1 MAGTELAGDLMA
13 EGKLDVWLRQ
23 LAAPF
28 FRHWRWIIVAA
39 WLLYAA
45 WIIFN
50 RWALIRGFALPDTD
64 DNLRLAEVRAWLGGQ
79 GWYDLVQHRFDPVH
93 GGGNIHWSRLV
104 DLPIAGLIL
113 LATPFVGGADAE
125 RVAVAV
131 APLLP
136 LLLLMFSLALTMKR
150 LVGEKAWPLP
160 IIGLLCAYSTI
171 AMFAP
176 LRIDHHGWQLAFLA
190 LAVSAVA
197 DPKRARG
204 GAVLGLATGLSLSI
218 GLEMMI
224 YLALLGGASVLMWVA
239 DRDERR
245 RLAAY
250 AAALVATTGAGFLIF
265 ASNANWLAVCDALS
279 PVWLSDAAVG
289 GALMLGLSM
298 LRLDSWK
305 ARLAVA
311 AVTGAL
317 VAGFHALA
325 WPNCLQ
331 RLEGVS
337 PEATRLWLDHVREA
351 RPFYR
356 HDWRIATMML
366 TLPVTA
372 LLGWGLL
379 IWRAWKA
386 DGADR
391 DLLRRTLAVALP
403 AIAAFALLFW
413 QTRAAPAAQMMALP
427 AATALIVL
435 VAAAWLESP
444 KLWLHGAAIVLVL
457 FGFGAAVPLAIQL
470 VPREKSSPAA
480 ARVAKANRS
489 CPTLRAMAPIQRQP
503 KGMVFSFIDLGPRL
517 IVLTHHDA
525 VGGPYHRNDKAI
537 ADVMKAFRGDEAQA
551 HRIVAEY
558 GSDYLLICPDM
569 STATIFMSEA
579 PKGFYGQLVRGK
591 VPGWLEPIE
600 LPKDSPFRMWKV
612 VG

>member
-1 MAGTELAGDLMA
+1 MNEGRLDEWLRGLAG
-13 EGKLDVWLRQ
+13 
-23 LAAPF
+23 PF
-28 FRHWRWIIVAA
+28 FRHWRWIIVAS

-79 GWYDLVQHRFDPVH
+79 GWFDLRQHRFDPVH

-113 LATPFVGGADAE
+113 LAKPFAGGAGAE

-136 LLLLMFSLALTMKR
+136 LLLLMFSLALTMR
-150 LVGEKAWPLP
+150 RIVSERAWLLP
-160 IIGLLCAYSTI
+160 IIALLCAYSTI

-176 LRIDHHGWQLAFLA
+176 LRLDHHGWQLAFLS

-204 GAVLGLATGLSLSI
+204 GAVLGLASGLSLAI
-218 GLEMMI
+218 GLEMLI
-224 YLALLGGASVLMWVA
+224 YLALLGGATVLMWVA
-239 DRDERR
+239 DRGERR

-250 AAALVATTGAGFLIF
+250 AASLVAATGVAFLLF
-265 ASNANWLAVCDALS
+265 ASEANRQAVCDALS

-289 GALMLGLSM
+289 GAVMLGLAM
-298 LRLDSWK
+298 LRLESWK
-305 ARLAVA
+305 ARLGAAIVA
-311 AVTGAL
+311 GSV

-337 PEATRLWLDHVREA
+337 PEATELWLDHVREA

-366 TLPVTA
+366 TLPVTG
-372 LLGWGLL
+372 LFGWALL
-379 IWRAWKA
+379 IWRAAK
-386 DGADR
+386 GR
-391 DLLRRTLAVALP
+391 ENRGELLRRTLAVALP
-403 AIAAFALLFW
+403 AVAAFALLFW

-435 VAAAWLESP
+435 VAAKWFDSP
-444 KLWLHGAAIVLVL
+444 KLWLHGAAILLVL
-457 FGFGAAVPLAIQL
+457 LGFGAAVPLAVQM
-470 VPREKSSPAA
+470 VPREQSTPAA

-489 CPTLRAMAPIQRQP
+489 CPTLAAMAPIQRQP
-503 KGMVFSFIDLGPRL
+503 RGMVFSFIDLGPRL
-517 IVLTHHDA
+517 IVLTHHDV

-551 HRIVAEY
+551 HRIVREY

-579 PKGFYGQLVRGK
+579 PKGFYGQIVGGK
-591 VPGWLEPIE
+591 VPTWLEPVD